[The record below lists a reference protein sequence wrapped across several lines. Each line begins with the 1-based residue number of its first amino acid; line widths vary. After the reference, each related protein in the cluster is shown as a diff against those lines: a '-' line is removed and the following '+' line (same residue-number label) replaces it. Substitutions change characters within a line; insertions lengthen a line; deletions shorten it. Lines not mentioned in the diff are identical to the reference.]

1 MCIVSKMKWFIG
13 IAFIVIALSGCVHEI
28 DEPYYDRANAA
39 NNKAQTDLQ
48 K

>member
-1 MCIVSKMKWFIG
+1 MKWFIG
-13 IAFIVIALSGCVHEI
+13 VVFIMIALSGCSHHI

-39 NNKAQTDLQ
+39 NDKAQADLQ